1 MAEPVTERHSD
12 LALVLA
18 RVDVDGTPHWLLRRH
33 AKWGDWSL
41 IGGHVEPGEGED
53 WTLTAVR
60 EANEELEPLT
70 CGVDFVIEPL
80 PLDVSSWGP
89 VASRSADGAPTRY
102 RARWFLAR
110 FLRDAAEC
118 LRRLP
123 LGEFALVPEADIV
136 TANLVSSVARR
147 LLEETRRNMTA
158 LPFVGSFHARTVPL
172 PIASLA

>member
-41 IGGHVEPGEGED
+41 IGGHVEPGEGDD

-60 EANEELEPLT
+60 EANEELEPLI

-89 VASRSADGAPTRY
+89 VASRSA
-102 RARWFLAR
+102 
-110 FLRDAAEC
+110 
-118 LRRLP
+118 
-123 LGEFALVPEADIV
+123 
-136 TANLVSSVARR
+136 
-147 LLEETRRNMTA
+147 
-158 LPFVGSFHARTVPL
+158 
-172 PIASLA
+172 